1 MTLKS
6 QRSNY
11 GTLRNHIIPMFH
23 MSNFARSIDDKDVV
37 YLYDLQDASRKKSYM
52 SKQLTVENSAVQKG
66 FYTNEYESKLADE
79 YESPAVAGIRKLT
92 TYQIITSEER
102 EHIAAYLMSYQLR
115 SHSMLKYVHDL
126 YVQSS
131 GKHIN
136 YVKGTYSTI
145 QEVLINRGEQIDEE
159 FFAGM
164 AGYEGAGDQYGK
176 WGDIQFAEGR
186 ILTQEGIKRATELL
200 ASLKWRVFTS
210 ESQPFVLGDT
220 FFVMEALDQ
229 PYYELYAPLGKDSC
243 LFISR
248 YIHDLNHRWDIERI
262 PISQSNVRAINVRT
276 AKKAEKYIVSGT
288 DNLAWVKNARRTPN
302 KAHGNITIPGFA
314 DSRILNE
321 FITER
326 CPNCWYS
333 LQDGGESDAFH
344 TDVGEVTDGK
354 VMINNFV
361 QSNCSHCNFSTNFK
375 NPTDRKEYP
384 IGAPAARI
392 RGRLIPKPE

>member
-1 MTLKS
+1 
-6 QRSNY
+6 
-11 GTLRNHIIPMFH
+11 

-37 YLYDLQDASRKKSYM
+37 HLYDLQDASRKKSYM
-52 SKQLTVENSAVQKG
+52 PKQLTVENSAVQKG

-79 YESPAVAGIRKLT
+79 YESPAVAGIRKLI

-302 KAHGNITIPGFA
+302 NAHGNITIPGFT

-333 LQDGGESDAFH
+333 LQDGGESEAFY
-344 TDVGEVTDGK
+344 TEVGEVTDGK
-354 VMINNFV
+354 AMINNFV
-361 QSNCSHCNFSTNFK
+361 QSNCSNCNFSTDFQ